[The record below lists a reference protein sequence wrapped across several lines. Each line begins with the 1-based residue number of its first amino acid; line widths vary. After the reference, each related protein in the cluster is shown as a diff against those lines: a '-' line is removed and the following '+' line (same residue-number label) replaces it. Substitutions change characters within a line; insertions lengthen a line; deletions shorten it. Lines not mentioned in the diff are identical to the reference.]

1 MTLNRIFVKVL
12 EDDLNSFIYDSTLA
26 GLFARVACLPSGFS
40 VSVSGYSEK
49 LPLLLDVVT
58 RRMLSIIDEM
68 KEGPDARPGLAAKF
82 EKAKKNLLR

>member
-12 EDDLNSFIYDSTLA
+12 EDDLNSYIYDSTLA
-26 GLFARVACLPSGFS
+26 GLFARVVCVPSGYS